1 MQKGPWQL
9 ATTHYCCLS
18 KPTGSNQGP
27 IMVQVPMPTDNGALM
42 ATGGPGISLLIHA
55 NGLGIPIHRSNLGA
69 IRINI
74 VSLHHKIA
82 KTLRL
87 AGLAKHAQIIGETSD
102 AGLAKLHKLLTANPC
117 HVSFPFDTNIVA
129 SIYAPAR
136 KILNIIKYFLENH

>member
-1 MQKGPWQL
+1 
-9 ATTHYCCLS
+9 
-18 KPTGSNQGP
+18 
-27 IMVQVPMPTDNGALM
+27 MPTDNGALM

-87 AGLAKHAQIIGETSD
+87 AGLAK
-102 AGLAKLHKLLTANPC
+102 LHKLLTANPC